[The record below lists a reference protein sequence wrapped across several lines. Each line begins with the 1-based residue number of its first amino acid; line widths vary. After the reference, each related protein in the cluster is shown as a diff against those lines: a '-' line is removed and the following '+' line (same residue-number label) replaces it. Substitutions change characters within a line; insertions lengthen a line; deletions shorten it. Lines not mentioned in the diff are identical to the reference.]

1 LDTLPTPRSVLIHHG
16 LRAALIAQ
24 AVVGSVFGLASAI
37 VIPAFQ
43 FRLEA
48 SADAM
53 TFVLIALA
61 VTFLAALEAALVA
74 VWSATR
80 GPRAGAIPLRVVRR
94 RELVFAFLLPVA
106 CTVFAARARTELLE
120 REDPLLGYVERGLA
134 HAWAQPGIGSQAD
147 LVVDEGRLTL
157 IVPTYM
163 ARRARWWVDVDAS
176 DTEGRFCSFH
186 KGVMFGDEPVVLHV
200 PVPLES
206 EDRSAGRFTLIPG
219 SMVVVRAIRLTLD
232 PRDPSLKRGQLA
244 VYTRE
249 FDLVYEVPALARGAR
264 MQADFVGAQR

>member
-1 LDTLPTPRSVLIHHG
+1 MDTLPTQRSALIHHG
-16 LRAALIAQ
+16 LRAALVAQ
-24 AVVGSVFGLASAI
+24 AVVGSAFGLASAI

-43 FRLEA
+43 FRLDA
-48 SADAM
+48 RADATM
-53 TFVLIALA
+53 YVAIALA
-61 VTFLAALEAALVA
+61 ATFLAALEAALVA

-80 GPRAGAIPLRVVRR
+80 GPHAGAIPWRAVRR
-94 RELVFAFLLPVA
+94 RELVFAFLLPIAFTAGAV
-106 CTVFAARARTELLE
+106 RARTELLL

-134 HAWAQPGIGSQAD
+134 RAWAQPGIGAQAD

-157 IVPTYM
+157 IVPTYL
-163 ARRARWWVDVDAS
+163 AQRARWWVDVDAS
-176 DTEGRFCSFH
+176 DTEGRRCSFH

-200 PVPLES
+200 PIPLES
-206 EDRSAGRFTLIPG
+206 EDHSAGKFTLIPG
-219 SMVVVRAIRLTLD
+219 SMVVVRALRLTMD
-232 PRDPSLKRGQLA
+232 PRDPSLKAGELA